1 MVFIL
6 NKRVLHLQIRYHQL
20 QVKASMRFIQTLLLI
35 LTLST
40 FAQAQDT
47 IPSTPK
53 YQTTDTTHKEEM
65 ALCLV
70 VGYNVWAYHFGEI
83 GFSVAHSKQEGYETV
98 GTNIYLTSE
107 IKLDNQLMLGPKA
120 GIWIGSSTGG
130 LGLNTTYYTD
140 LDQGALCIKPEMGIG
155 MSRFKL
161 TYGYNFNLTNKEF
174 NRFNK
179 HVISLNLSLDLLKL
193 N

>member
-1 MVFIL
+1 MKL
-6 NKRVLHLQIRYHQL
+6 LH
-20 QVKASMRFIQTLLLI
+20 TLFLI

-47 IPSTPK
+47 TPPNISYLQRDST
-53 YQTTDTTHKEEM
+53 YKEEM

-70 VGYNVWAYHFGEI
+70 MGYNVWAYHFGEI
-83 GFSVAHSKQEGYETV
+83 GIAVAHTKYEDYDVV

-107 IKLDNQLMLGPKA
+107 IKFDNKLMLGPKA
-120 GIWIGSSTGG
+120 GIWIGAPTGG
-130 LGLNTTYYTD
+130 LGANMTYYTD
-140 LDQGALCIKPEMGIG
+140 LKHGALCIKPETGIG
-155 MSRFKL
+155 MSRFKI

-179 HVISLNLSLDLLKL
+179 HVVNLNFSLDLLKL
-193 N
+193 K